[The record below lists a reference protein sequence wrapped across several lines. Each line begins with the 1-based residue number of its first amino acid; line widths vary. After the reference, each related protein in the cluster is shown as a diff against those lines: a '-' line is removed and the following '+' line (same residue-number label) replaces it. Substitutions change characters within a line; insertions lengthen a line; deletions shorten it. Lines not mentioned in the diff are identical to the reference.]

1 MKSLVN
7 KKSISLLLAV
17 VFAISA
23 LLTACGAS
31 QDAAGGNAANA
42 AAGKI
47 SGTVTVS
54 GSTSV
59 QPLAQD
65 LADVFKDVE
74 PGISVEIQ
82 GGGSTQGVKDAS
94 EGTSNIGTSSRDL
107 TAEEKNLGMTEHI
120 IAYDG
125 VAVVVHPSNPVT
137 NLTRDQVAKIFKGE
151 IKNWKEVGGPD
162 KDILVI
168 TREDGSGTRT
178 AFEELLKIQ
187 EKKDGKTLSL
197 IRSDALVADGSGAI
211 KAHVSTKED
220 AIGYTSLGFV
230 DNTLK
235 KVSIDNIECTI
246 DTVKSKTYA
255 VSRPFLMLTK
265 GDLKPE
271 VKAFLDFILSDK
283 GQEVV
288 GKTYVKIK

>member
-1 MKSLVN
+1 MKKLLYT
-7 KKSISLLLAV
+7 KSIILFLAV
-17 VFAISA
+17 VFAAAA
-23 LLTACGAS
+23 LLTACGGSNQAPS
-31 QDAAGGNAANA
+31 DGNGSNAAGN
-42 AAGKI
+42 I
-47 SGTVTVS
+47 SGSVTVS

-65 LADVFKDVE
+65 LADVFKNVQ

-82 GGGSTQGVKDAS
+82 GGGSTQGIKDVS

-107 TAEEKNLGMTEHI
+107 TADEKNLGLKEYI

-125 VAVVVHPSNPVT
+125 VAVVVNPSNPVT
-137 NLTRDQVAKIFKGE
+137 NLTKDQIVKIFKGE

-162 KDILVI
+162 KDIIVI

-178 AFEELLKIQ
+178 AFEELLGIQ

-197 IRSDALVADGSGAI
+197 ITPDALVADGSGAV

-220 AIGYTSLGFV
+220 AIGYTSMGFV

-246 DTVKSKTYA
+246 DTVKSNTYP

-265 GDLKPE
+265 GEPKPE

-288 GKTYVKIK
+288 GKTYVKVK